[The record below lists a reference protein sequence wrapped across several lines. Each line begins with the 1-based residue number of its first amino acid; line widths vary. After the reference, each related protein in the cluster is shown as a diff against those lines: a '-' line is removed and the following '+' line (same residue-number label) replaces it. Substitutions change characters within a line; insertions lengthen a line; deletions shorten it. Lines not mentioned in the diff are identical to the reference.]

1 MVNGKLIMIEK
12 LGHFYD
18 ELSEATV
25 SKLYRI
31 LINVIEIPE
40 QKFKTSQIVKF
51 DFKQSRLPST
61 LSIQSEWFFGLSM
74 VTSIFFKI
82 RRSK

>member
-1 MVNGKLIMIEK
+1 MVNGKLIMIGQ

-18 ELSEATV
+18 ELNEASV
-25 SKLYRI
+25 SYRI
-31 LINVIEIPE
+31 LVNVIEIPE

-51 DFKQSRLPST
+51 DFKQSGLPST

-82 RRSK
+82 RSK